1 MTGEGN
7 LQQIEEYELSLATSS
22 ENDRWVFKY
31 LHEFLHKNI
40 LEWVYWKLIIYWN
53 LTPPRHA
60 AIFEG
65 YFDPFFQGCSSK

>member
-40 LEWVYWKLIIYWN
+40 LEWVY
-53 LTPPRHA
+53 
-60 AIFEG
+60 
-65 YFDPFFQGCSSK
+65 